1 MRVGIQGLFAVVF
14 IVVATLLASTSFL
27 SQSVA
32 DEGSDAAT
40 LVEKTL
46 VVWAAPGN
54 LTQRGG
60 SALTIDEANPDA
72 FDAVVFAER
81 RDATWMAGSTG
92 YKRSNL
98 EQDGWVQETAGPDE
112 FVEIAIVYS
121 RDGAKGKITAYRNAE
136 RFAEYP
142 VDALQEFDKDAVVL
156 IGPRHIFDQR
166 DVFVGRVREAR
177 IYAEALSADEIAA
190 LEPGRVEAPETLWA
204 RWDFANAGGVD
215 KTGRF
220 NEFTLFG
227 DAKIVDGALQIT
239 RDGAFLARR
248 RPSNALKALQSPQDQ
263 DRAVELGWSV
273 KDPVPR
279 QAILSSRVLREK
291 LMADPC
297 RPRWHFAIP
306 EDSGMP
312 GDPNGA
318 FYANGRYHLMYL
330 YNRTGSGFA
339 WGHKTSVD
347 LVHWR
352 DLPDAIGPDTVG
364 EGCFSG
370 GAFLDDDGTAWLT
383 FWGLG
388 GGAGGIDL
396 ARSLDPNYERWEAPE
411 FSRIIASTSS
421 GVTET
426 VGPDGKKLVLGSADP
441 SNIWKKDGEYYVLTG
456 NLPVLNAY
464 GRGDDSP
471 AETRGDRLYLF
482 ESQDLKDW
490 RYVGIFYERNPEWT
504 DDSEDDMC
512 PSFLPLPSS
521 PDGGPASGKHLLLFI
536 SHNKGCQY
544 YVGTYDADN
553 DRFVPEKHGR
563 MTWVDNTFFAPE
575 ALIDGKGRQIMWA
588 WLLDNPDDSTR
599 GWSGVYGLPRSL
611 WLAED
616 GTLGIAP
623 VDELKAL
630 RLNAIERTATLDAGA
645 EVAVDGVVGDSCEL
659 ELTFDR
665 PLSGKTGVK
674 VRRAPDGEEETILY
688 YDAGEKTL
696 CFDSTKSGGQGR
708 KVLEAAPLT
717 LKEDEPLKLRVF
729 VDKCVVEVFA
739 NDRQAITRRVYPTR
753 DDSLGIE
760 LFAEGAEEESTD
772 VQFKAWEIAPAN
784 PY

>member
-1 MRVGIQGLFAVVF
+1 MRVKRQRRFA
-14 IVVATLLASTSFL
+14 VVATLLASTFFL
-27 SQSVA
+27 SQSA
-32 DEGSDAAT
+32 AEGSNAAT

-81 RDATWMAGSTG
+81 RDATWMAGSSG

-98 EQDGWVQETAGPDE
+98 DQDGWIQETAEPDE
-112 FVEIAIVYS
+112 FVEIAIVYA
-121 RDGAKGKITAYRNAE
+121 RDGSKGKVAAYRNAKC
-136 RFAEYP
+136 FAEYQ
-142 VDALQEFDKDAVVL
+142 VDALQEFDADAVVL
-156 IGPRHIFDQR
+156 VGPRHIFDQR
-166 DVFVGRVREAR
+166 DVFVGRIREAR
-177 IYAEALSADEIAA
+177 IYAKAFSADEIAA
-190 LEPGRVEAPETLWA
+190 LEPGRVKAPETLWA
-204 RWDFANAGGVD
+204 WWDFSNAGIAE

-220 NEFTLFG
+220 NEFSLFG

-248 RPSNALKALQSPQDQ
+248 RSSNALKSLQSAQNRND
-263 DRAVELGWSV
+263 AVELGWST

-279 QAILSSRVLREK
+279 EAILSSRVLREK
-291 LMADPC
+291 LMADPY

-306 EDSGMP
+306 EDSGVP

-318 FYANGRYHLMYL
+318 FYADGRYHLMYL

-339 WGHKTSVD
+339 WGHKPSVD

-352 DLPDAIGPDTVG
+352 DLPDAIGPANVG

-396 ARSLDPNYERWEAPE
+396 ARSLDPNYERWEKPE
-411 FSRIIASTSS
+411 FGRIIASTSS

-426 VGPDGKKLVLGSADP
+426 VGPDGKKLILGSADP
-441 SNIWKKDGEYYVLTG
+441 SNIWKKGGKYYVLTG

-464 GRGDDSP
+464 GRRDDSP

-504 DDSEDDMC
+504 DDDEDNMC

-521 PDGGPASGKHLLLFI
+521 PDGRLASGKHLLLFI
-536 SHNKGCQY
+536 SHNRGCQY
-544 YVGTYDADN
+544 YIGSYDAEN

-563 MTWVDNTFFAPE
+563 MTQVDNTFFAPE
-575 ALIDGKGRQIMWA
+575 ALIDGKGRQIMWS
-588 WLLDNPDDSTR
+588 WLLDNPDDSKR
-599 GWSGVYGLPRSL
+599 GWSGVYGLPRAL

-630 RLNAIERTATLDAGA
+630 RLNGVDTSTKLEAGA
-645 EVAVDGVVGDSCEL
+645 SVAVVGVVGDSCEL
-659 ELTFDR
+659 ELTFAK

-674 VRRAPDGEEETILY
+674 VRRAPNGEEETLLY
-688 YDAGEKTL
+688 YDAATKTL
-696 CFDSTKSGGQGR
+696 RFDSTKSGDQGR
-708 KVLEAAPLT
+708 KVLESAPLE
-717 LKEDEPLKLRVF
+717 LKDGEPLKLRVF

-760 LFAEGAEEESTD
+760 LFAEGAAGDSTP
-772 VQFKAWEIAPAN
+772 VQVKAWEMAPAN